1 MDIRDLLGD
10 LGGLVIGLTLT
21 LFIYSYL
28 WKDNWLY
35 RLAVHILVGVSA
47 GYGTVIVLDS
57 VVLPQLEKLQQAPM
71 ASDSLLWLVPVALSL
86 LLLFKLVPR
95 IAPLGNSTVAA
106 LVGVGA
112 AVALVGAITGTL
124 IPQII
129 DLTYNP
135 GWLAIPAALATI
147 LALSYFHFTGRMTA
161 EGVAPPHPAQR
172 WAALA
177 GQVILTITFAA
188 LFAAVMGTSLTLLVE
203 RIQYFIVGFQDVIS
217 QLLS

>member
-1 MDIRDLLGD
+1 MEFLEELAFLGQL
-10 LGGLVIGLTLT
+10 LGGLILT

-47 GYGTVIVLDS
+47 GYAAIVVLGE
-57 VVLPQLEKLQQAPM
+57 VVLPQLEKIQQEP
-71 ASDSLLWLVPVALSL
+71 ASTESLLWLVPVALSL

-95 IAPLGNSTVAA
+95 IAPLANSTVAA

-112 AVALVGAITGTL
+112 AVSLVGAIAGTL

-129 DLTYNP
+129 NVTTNP
-135 GWLAIPAALATI
+135 TWLVIPASLSTV
-147 LALSYFHFTGRMTA
+147 LALSYFHFTGRSTP
-161 EGVAPPHPAQR
+161 EGMAPPHPAQR
-172 WAALA
+172 WAAVA

-188 LFAAVMGTSLTLLVE
+188 LFAGVMSTSLVLLVE
-203 RIQYFIVGFQDVIS
+203 RIQYFISNFSTAIS
-217 QLLS
+217 QLFS

>member
-1 MDIRDLLGD
+1 MDILGFLSE
-10 LGGLVIGLTLT
+10 LGGLLAGLILT

-47 GYGTVIVLDS
+47 AYGTVIVLRS
-57 VVLPQLEKLQQAPM
+57 VILPTLRAIQANP
-71 ASDSLLWLVPVALSL
+71 AANESLLWFVPVVLSL

-95 IAPLGNSTVAA
+95 IAPLANSTVAA

-112 AVALVGAITGTL
+112 AVALVGAIIGTL
-124 IPQII
+124 IPQIM
-129 DLTYNP
+129 NVQQQP
-135 GWLAIPAALATI
+135 AWLAIPASLATI
-147 LALSYFHFTGRMTA
+147 LALSYFRFTGRATA
-161 EGVAPPHPAQR
+161 EGIAPPHPAQR

-188 LFAAVMGTSLTLLVE
+188 LFAGVMSTSLVLLAE
-203 RIQYFIVGFQDVIS
+203 RIQFFISGFQDVIGGLFS
-217 QLLS
+217 